1 MSDKLVANILEGCPY
16 SENAEKLL
24 NKYNARYTK
33 VPVSYSNKSDK
44 QFNLMKTFPQIYLVS
59 KNKEKHIMGGYDELN
74 KFYKNYESIDKK
86 KNPLKVLDS
95 LSHVSNRK
103 SILLKLALNLL
114 NGLR

>member
-33 VPVSYSNKSDK
+33 VPVNYFNKSDK
-44 QFNLMKTFPQIYLVS
+44 KFNIMKTFPQIYLES
-59 KNKEKHIMGGYDELN
+59 KNKQKYLMGGYDELN
-74 KFYKNYESIDKK
+74 NFYKNYESIDKK
-86 KNPLKVLDS
+86 HPLKLLDS

-103 SILLKLALNLL
+103 SILLKLALNLI
-114 NGLR
+114 NGLK